1 MYYGQLP
8 SPEDTI
14 CKTSSANNDFLQA
27 VFSDVKGVLARPSR
41 DFRWPPPP
49 PLVIKFN
56 DDGASSSSHCVA
68 AFGIIARDS
77 NGLAQLWCF
86 FGRVVASLACFI
98 EEWVLQI
105 ACGIDVTTSLRSFF
119 NRTMWC

>member
-14 CKTSSANNDFLQA
+14 CKASSANNDFLQA
-27 VFSDVKGVLARPSR
+27 VFSDVKGVHARPSR
-41 DFRWPPPP
+41 DFRWSPPP

-77 NGLAQLWCF
+77 SGLAQLWCS
-86 FGRVVASLACFI
+86 GRVVASLACFI
-98 EEWVLQI
+98 EAWVTQI
-105 ACGIDVTTSLRSFF
+105 ACGIDVDSNFPEVIL
-119 NRTMWC
+119 